1 MSKDDQFRQYAGGG
15 ASGRSIQNRKA
26 LATAT
31 RAHARACGEHY
42 SKQNRTRLSEMARKY
57 PARNPWAAMTL
68 GLILLCAI
76 EAALAEQPPA
86 ERRGLRF
93 VGLHCAQCH
102 GIEQDSESPLTNA
115 PPFRTLHL
123 KYAVA
128 DLQRPLA
135 EGIHPSM
142 PLFRLTP
149 GEIEDVM
156 AYLKTLR

>member
-1 MSKDDQFRQYAGGG
+1 MSKDDQFRQYAEEAVLRQAQSKAGEC
-15 ASGRSIQNRKA
+15 SRPA
-26 LATAT
+26 LALMC
-31 RAHARACGEHY
+31 AHVASTLA
-42 SKQNRTRLSEMARKY
+42 SNRTRLSEMARKY
-57 PARNPWAAMTL
+57 PARNPWPAITL
-68 GLILLCAI
+68 GLVLLCAS
-76 EAALAEQPPA
+76 EAALAEQPA

-93 VGLHCAQCH
+93 VALHCARCH
-102 GIEQDSESPLTNA
+102 GIEQNSESPLANA
-115 PPFRTLHL
+115 PPFRALHL

>member
-1 MSKDDQFRQYAGGG
+1 MSKDDQFRQYAEEAVLRQAQSKAGEC
-15 ASGRSIQNRKA
+15 SRPA
-26 LATAT
+26 LALMC
-31 RAHARACGEHY
+31 AHVASTLA
-42 SKQNRTRLSEMARKY
+42 SNRTRLSEMARKY
-57 PARNPWAAMTL
+57 PARNPWPAITL
-68 GLILLCAI
+68 GLVLLCAS
-76 EAALAEQPPA
+76 EAALVA
-86 ERRGLRF
+86 
-93 VGLHCAQCH
+93 LHCARCH
-102 GIEQDSESPLTNA
+102 GIEQNSESPLANA
-115 PPFRTLHL
+115 PPFRALHL

>member
-1 MSKDDQFRQYAGGG
+1 MSKDDQFRQYAR
-15 ASGRSIQNRKA
+15 AS
-26 LATAT
+26 
-31 RAHARACGEHY
+31 
-42 SKQNRTRLSEMARKY
+42 NRTRLSGTARKY
-57 PARNPWAAMTL
+57 PARNPWPVITL
-68 GLILLCAI
+68 GLVLLCPS
-76 EAALAEQPPA
+76 EAALAEQPA

-93 VGLHCAQCH
+93 VGLHCARCH
-102 GIEQDSESPLTNA
+102 SIEQNSESPLASA
-115 PPFRTLHL
+115 PPFRALHL

-149 GEIEDVM
+149 GEIEEFM